1 MAIPNYPVP
10 PKPATPAQPSYQD
23 ALARMY
29 EKKKTEAK
37 MTSSLQ
43 GQQVDLAAKRRLAS
57 SGISADSGIYQKQL
71 QEQNLSNQRNLLG
84 TLNQL
89 DVEKLGTMASQGF
102 QEAQTAGAQAFSAG
116 EAEKGRVFSSSETE
130 KARQDALKAESR
142 KLEQQR
148 YAAMG
153 LAGKQLSPGE
163 IAALQQ
169 NNPDAYNAY
178 ITGEVTKTTKEA
190 DINKADR
197 DKLRDARILALD
209 SNSPS
214 YQADLEAIMY
224 DVSGGTIGK
233 SAASPEVLQ
242 SKKQAYEDAYKEWE
256 AATATKKNIWRQTYH
271 VNSSAIQNAAKDKLD
286 RAQANYDAA
295 RSAAVGRTVTSSSNI
310 SERYKAL
317 ENAKKRVDE
326 MNKTRGG
333 VWGQTYHPYNSA
345 QRREAEAILR
355 QAQAS
360 VDSIIQ

>member
-37 MTSSLQ
+37 MISSLQ

-116 EAEKGRVFSSSETE
+116 EAEK
-130 KARQDALKAESR
+130 ARQDALKAESR

-209 SNSPS
+209 SASPT
-214 YQADLEAIMY
+214 YQTQLEAIMF

-233 SAASPEVLQ
+233 SASSKESIASLKTELDRLEAAKNSALRRSRKHWYSNRGSEYYVERDA
-242 SKKQAYEDAYKEWE
+242 SKRQAAVDAYNAGLQAY
-256 AATATKKNIWRQTYH
+256 NR
-271 VNSSAIQNAAKDKLD
+271 AIAGSK
-286 RAQANYDAA
+286 
-295 RSAAVGRTVTSSSNI
+295 
-310 SERYKAL
+310 
-317 ENAKKRVDE
+317 
-326 MNKTRGG
+326 
-333 VWGQTYHPYNSA
+333 
-345 QRREAEAILR
+345 
-355 QAQAS
+355 
-360 VDSIIQ
+360 